1 MAKLNANTVVMK
13 DGAGFSLYKGD
24 VVPEWAVDQVG
35 SHLLIEEDP
44 EPEAPEAPKEPEAP
58 DVTKA
63 RQATK

>member
-1 MAKLNANTVVMK
+1 MAKLNANTVALK

-35 SHLLIEEDP
+35 PHLLIEEDP
-44 EPEAPEAPKEPEAP
+44 EPEAPKEPEAP